1 MEALKMEKPKN
12 VSWEYDEGADVL
24 YISFGV
30 PKKAL
35 GMDLGSGIV
44 VRYDEKTG
52 DLVGFTIVG
61 VKSVLKPK
69 KK

>member
-1 MEALKMEKPKN
+1 MEKPKN

-24 YISFGV
+24 YISFGA

-61 VKSVLKPK
+61 VKSVLKTK